1 MRRMQLYIALTAV
14 CSATAFHTPS
24 RLHPTH
30 IPIGDKKGVL
40 IASPSTYHANSY
52 RRDVSLGLFRDLLRK
67 VTDRGNNGG
76 GDDEQESKDE
86 GDEQLSS
93 TAAVVEEDEEKLA
106 TPFFASDFLE
116 TRARDA
122 TTESAEEVN
131 VVEASD
137 VTTEPEVLPPPTPP
151 QPPVVEVK
159 TPTQAAEELRAQ
171 AARIRLEAEKR
182 TVELTLE
189 KIEKLN
195 SQLELMKMKENDDPK
210 SQKSLE
216 EQLLRLKSQL
226 ITNENGEIKP
236 VAPPAPAAKKVST
249 TIAADDS
256 TVQSQPITVSKSTL
270 SSEALEDR
278 VQKFNEAPEFMRIL
292 VAKIAGY
299 GVDENTPGA
308 VDRLNATDIVLKLY
322 DDNIGYEDIIRTSDF
337 TDESE
342 REEARRMLER
352 AYEQSGDGGDN
363 KQDKPKFTKEQI
375 QEKVEELDQIPTFL
389 KNIYSK
395 ELNDTEMALM
405 LLEEDYENKNKKG
418 GFFGMFGDTQKG
430 EIGKDGERMDVE
442 NSGSFSRLFSPED
455 ALNGTSAGMKGG
467 DLPFMIESL
476 YPKSTRK
483 EDETPDKRLVDAFM
497 NDIVASTNSFI
508 PNSNPISVP
517 GGYIVRGTNKCS
529 SGGELIDKLDKR
541 VANDARLREKISF
554 FVLKDPFPDIED
566 GIIDP
571 FNWPQVL
578 FITGPNV
585 ARDPEVILRTL
596 ITSLGIA
603 TTWYGSIYPFLSNS
617 KLLDK
622 ANEAMDLSD
631 AGMPVDM
638 SWLSDMS
645 IPLFLTFIA
654 LQLVHEVAHLAV
666 ANSKK
671 FEISVP
677 TLVPS
682 ILSGITSSI
691 TTLKSSPKNKQD
703 LLEFA
708 VAGPLAGMICS
719 ILVLSYGLGLTAT
732 ADAATVANFP
742 GLPLAVLRQSS
753 LGGGLVDIFLGNGVL
768 NVPASAEGAQLLAST
783 MIALHPFAIAGF
795 LSLFVNA
802 LAMVPVGRTDG
813 GRVSMAIFGRSG
825 SQGVTFAS
833 LLLMF
838 ALGFS
843 GESDLL
849 LFYFGFVVFAQ
860 SELEIPMRNEIDDVD
875 FSRVFV
881 AGVALFLT
889 ILTLIPM
896 Q

>member
-1 MRRMQLYIALTAV
+1 MKRMQLYIALAV
-14 CSATAFHTPS
+14 VGSASAFHTPS
-24 RLHPTH
+24 RLHPTPIH
-30 IPIGDKKGVL
+30 IGDKKGAL
-40 IASPSTYHANSY
+40 IASPSTYTNSY
-52 RRDVSLGLFRDLLRK
+52 RRDVSVGLFPAAA
-67 VTDRGNNGG
+67 
-76 GDDEQESKDE
+76 EQEE
-86 GDEQLSS
+86 
-93 TAAVVEEDEEKLA
+93 EEKLA
-106 TPFFASDFLE
+106 TPFFAANFLE
-116 TRARDA
+116 TRSTDA
-122 TTESAEEVN
+122 TTEAAEEVN
-131 VVEASD
+131 VVEA
-137 VTTEPEVLPPPTPP
+137 T
-151 QPPVVEVK
+151 VV
-159 TPTQAAEELRAQ
+159 AEQLRAQ

-195 SQLELMKMKENDDPK
+195 TQLELMKKKEDVDAK

-216 EQLLRLKSQL
+216 EELLRLKSQL
-226 ITNENGEIKP
+226 ITNDKGNQTGGT
-236 VAPPAPAAKKVST
+236 SC
-249 TIAADDS
+249 S
-256 TVQSQPITVSKSTL
+256 SCQQSINSCEVDTL
-270 SSEALEDR
+270 YNLNRYEALEER

-292 VAKIAGY
+292 VAKIAGF
-299 GVDENTPGA
+299 GVDDKNPGA
-308 VDRLNATDIVLKLY
+308 VNRLNVTDIVLKLY
-322 DDNIGYEDIIRTSDF
+322 DDNI
-337 TDESE
+337 DESKG
-342 REEARRMLER
+342 EARKMLER
-352 AYEQSGDGGDN
+352 HMNNLGMMGTNQV
-363 KQDKPKFTKEQI
+363 TKEQI

-395 ELNDTEMALM
+395 EFNDTEMALM
-405 LLEEDYENKNKKG
+405 LLEEEYNDKNKKG
-418 GFFGMFGDTQKG
+418 GFFGMFGDNQKG
-430 EIGKDGERMDVE
+430 DIGKDGERMDVGD
-442 NSGSFSRLFSPED
+442 SGAFSRLFSPDD
-455 ALNGTSAGMKGG
+455 ALNGTAAGKKGG

-483 EDETPDKRLVDAFM
+483 EDETPDKRLVDAFL
-497 NDIVASTNSFI
+497 NDVVASTNSFI
-508 PNSNPISVP
+508 QAVNQCQCQGDI
-517 GGYIVRGTNKCS
+517 

-541 VANDARLREKISF
+541 VATDARLREKITF
-554 FVLKDPFPDIED
+554 FLLKDPFPDPED
-566 GIIDP
+566 GLVDP
-571 FNWPQVL
+571 FNWPQ
-578 FITGPNV
+578 
-585 ARDPEVILRTL
+585 
-596 ITSLGIA
+596 
-603 TTWYGSIYPFLSNS
+603 
-617 KLLDK
+617 LLDK

-691 TTLKSSPKNKQD
+691 TTLKTSPKNRQD
-703 LLEFA
+703 LMEFA

-719 ILVLSYGLGLTAT
+719 ILVLSYGLALTAT
-732 ADAATVANFP
+732 ADPGAVQNFP

-768 NVPASAEGAQLLAST
+768 NVPASAEGLNFLL
-783 MIALHPFAIAGF
+783 
-795 LSLFVNA
+795 
-802 LAMVPVGRTDG
+802 GRTDG
-813 GRVSMAIFGRSG
+813 GRVSMALFGRSG
-825 SQGVTFAS
+825 SQGVTFIS

-875 FSRVFV
+875 FSRALV

-889 ILTLIPM
+889 VLTLIPM

>member
-1 MRRMQLYIALTAV
+1 MKRMQLCIALAV
-14 CSATAFHTPS
+14 VGSASAFHTPS
-24 RLHPTH
+24 RLHPTPIH
-30 IPIGDKKGVL
+30 IGDKKGAL
-40 IASPSTYHANSY
+40 IASPSTYTNSY
-52 RRDVSLGLFRDLLRK
+52 RRDVSVGLFRDLLRK
-67 VTDRGNNGG
+67 VKDRGDNNG
-76 GDDEQESKDE
+76 DDDGTENKDE

-93 TAAVVEEDEEKLA
+93 TAAAAEQEEEEKLA
-106 TPFFASDFLE
+106 TPFFAANFLE
-116 TRARDA
+116 TRSTDT
-122 TTESAEEVN
+122 TTEAAEEVN
-131 VVEASD
+131 VVEATVVSD
-137 VTTEPEVLPPPTPP
+137 EPEVQPLPPPPP
-151 QPPVVEVK
+151 PRPPVVEVVK
-159 TPTQAAEELRAQ
+159 TPTQVAEQLRAQ

-195 SQLELMKMKENDDPK
+195 TQLELMKTKEDVDAK

-216 EQLLRLKSQL
+216 EELLRLKSQL
-226 ITNENGEIKP
+226 ITNDKGEIKP
-236 VAPPAPAAKKVST
+236 VAPPAPFVSKVSAPVEIDT
-249 TIAADDS
+249 S
-256 TVQSQPITVSKSTL
+256 VQSQPITVTKSVL
-270 SSEALEDR
+270 SSEALEER

-292 VAKIAGY
+292 VAKIAGF
-299 GVDENTPGA
+299 GVDEKTPGA
-308 VDRLNATDIVLKLY
+308 VNRLNATDIVLKLY

-342 REEARRMLER
+342 REEARKMLER
-352 AYEQSGDGGDN
+352 AYEQSGDDG
-363 KQDKPKFTKEQI
+363 DKPKFTKEQI

-395 ELNDTEMALM
+395 EFNDTDMALM
-405 LLEEDYENKNKKG
+405 LLEEEYNDKNKKG
-418 GFFGMFGDTQKG
+418 GFFGMFGDNQKG
-430 EIGKDGERMDVE
+430 DIGKDGERMDVGD
-442 NSGSFSRLFSPED
+442 SGAFSRLFSPDD
-455 ALNGTSAGMKGG
+455 ALNGTAAGKKGG
-467 DLPFMIESL
+467 DLSFMIESL

-483 EDETPDKRLVDAFM
+483 EDETPDKRLVDAFL
-497 NDIVASTNSFI
+497 NDVVASTNSFI
-508 PNSNPISVP
+508 PSSQPMPVP

-541 VANDARLREKISF
+541 VATDARLREKITF
-554 FVLKDPFPDIED
+554 FLLKDPFPDPED
-566 GIIDP
+566 GLVDP

-578 FITGPNV
+578 FIAGPNV
-585 ARDPEVILRTL
+585 ARDPEVILRTI
-596 ITSLGIA
+596 ITALGIA

-617 KLLDK
+617 NLLDK

-691 TTLKSSPKNKQD
+691 TTLKTSPKNRQD
-703 LLEFA
+703 LMEFA

-719 ILVLSYGLGLTAT
+719 ILVLSYGLALTAT
-732 ADAATVANFP
+732 ADPGAVQNFP

-813 GRVSMAIFGRSG
+813 GRVSMALFGRSG
-825 SQGVTFAS
+825 SQGVTFIS

-875 FSRVFV
+875 FSRALV

-889 ILTLIPM
+889 VLTLIPM

>member
-1 MRRMQLYIALTAV
+1 
-14 CSATAFHTPS
+14 
-24 RLHPTH
+24 
-30 IPIGDKKGVL
+30 
-40 IASPSTYHANSY
+40 
-52 RRDVSLGLFRDLLRK
+52 
-67 VTDRGNNGG
+67 
-76 GDDEQESKDE
+76 
-86 GDEQLSS
+86 
-93 TAAVVEEDEEKLA
+93 
-106 TPFFASDFLE
+106 
-116 TRARDA
+116 
-122 TTESAEEVN
+122 
-131 VVEASD
+131 
-137 VTTEPEVLPPPTPP
+137 
-151 QPPVVEVK
+151 
-159 TPTQAAEELRAQ
+159 
-171 AARIRLEAEKR
+171 
-182 TVELTLE
+182 
-189 KIEKLN
+189 
-195 SQLELMKMKENDDPK
+195 
-210 SQKSLE
+210 
-216 EQLLRLKSQL
+216 
-226 ITNENGEIKP
+226 
-236 VAPPAPAAKKVST
+236 
-249 TIAADDS
+249 
-256 TVQSQPITVSKSTL
+256 
-270 SSEALEDR
+270 
-278 VQKFNEAPEFMRIL
+278 
-292 VAKIAGY
+292 
-299 GVDENTPGA
+299 
-308 VDRLNATDIVLKLY
+308 
-322 DDNIGYEDIIRTSDF
+322 
-337 TDESE
+337 
-342 REEARRMLER
+342 
-352 AYEQSGDGGDN
+352 
-363 KQDKPKFTKEQI
+363 
-375 QEKVEELDQIPTFL
+375 
-389 KNIYSK
+389 
-395 ELNDTEMALM
+395 MALM
-405 LLEEDYENKNKKG
+405 LLEEEYNDKNKKG
-418 GFFGMFGDTQKG
+418 GFFGLFGDNQKG
-430 EIGKDGERMDVE
+430 DIGKDGERMDVRD
-442 NSGSFSRLFSPED
+442 SGSFSRLFSSDD
-455 ALNGTSAGMKGG
+455 ALNGTAAGKKGG
-467 DLPFMIESL
+467 DLSFMIESL

-483 EDETPDKRLVDAFM
+483 EDETPDKRLVDAFL
-497 NDIVASTNSFI
+497 NDVVASTNSFI
-508 PNSNPISVP
+508 PSSQPMPVP

-541 VANDARLREKISF
+541 VATDARLREKITF
-554 FVLKDPFPDIED
+554 FLLKDPFPDPED
-566 GIIDP
+566 GLVDP

-578 FITGPNV
+578 FIAGQNV
-585 ARDPEVILRTL
+585 ARDPEVILRTI
-596 ITSLGIA
+596 ITALGIA

-691 TTLKSSPKNKQD
+691 TTLKTSPKNRQD
-703 LLEFA
+703 LMEFA

-719 ILVLSYGLGLTAT
+719 ILVLSYGLALTAT
-732 ADAATVANFP
+732 ADPGAVQNFP

-813 GRVSMAIFGRSG
+813 GRVSMALFGRSG
-825 SQGVTFAS
+825 SQGVTFIS

-875 FSRVFV
+875 FSRALV

-889 ILTLIPM
+889 VLTLIPM